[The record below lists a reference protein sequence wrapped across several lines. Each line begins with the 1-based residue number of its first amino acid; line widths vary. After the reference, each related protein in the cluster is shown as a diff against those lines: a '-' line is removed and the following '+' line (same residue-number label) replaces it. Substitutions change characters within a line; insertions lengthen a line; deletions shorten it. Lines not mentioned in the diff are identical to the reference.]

1 MALKQFPVWLEG
13 AAFPKLEAGRPLPAH
28 VDVAIV
34 GAGYTGLAAARAL
47 GPQRRERSPCSRHAR
62 SAGAPA
68 RGNGGMVL
76 TGLALRPRIW
86 WRATGLPAARRM
98 FAAALASIDWVEQVV
113 REEAIDCEFQRSG
126 QLLLVSKP
134 AHFRAFEHEAALLAR
149 EFGHPTRLLPPRD
162 LRAEIGSGVYHG
174 GLLDEASAG
183 IDPARYVAGLGHS
196 RRARRGAAVR
206 AGRGERL
213 TR

>member
-13 AAFPKLEAGRPLPAH
+13 VAFPKLEAGRPLPAH

-47 GPQRRERSPCSRHAR
+47 AR
-62 SAGAPA
+62 SGASVAVLEA
-68 RGNGGMVL
+68 RTIGWGASSRNGGMVL
-76 TGLALRPRIW
+76 TGLKLEAQDLVARY
-86 WRATGLPAARRM
+86 GLPAARRM

-126 QLLLVSKP
+126 HLLLASKP

-162 LRAEIGSGVYHG
+162 LRGEIGSGWATPPRAPG
-174 GLLDEASAG
+174 RSCS
-183 IDPARYVAGLGHS
+183 S
-196 RRARRGAAVR
+196 RPR
-206 AGRGERL
+206 
-213 TR
+213 